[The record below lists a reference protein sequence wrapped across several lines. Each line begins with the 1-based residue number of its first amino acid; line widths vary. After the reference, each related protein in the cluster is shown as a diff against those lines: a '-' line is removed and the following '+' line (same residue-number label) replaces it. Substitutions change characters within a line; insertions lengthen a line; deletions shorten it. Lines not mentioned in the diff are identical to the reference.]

1 MAGPAEPIPAA
12 AGRAPER
19 AERARAER
27 VERAVPL
34 GIDLVRPTAPP
45 ARSCDEGNAGY
56 RGPLFGLAVAAKQKV
71 TFTGSLSNGPSAVS
85 GQPFPQRNEG
95 HKGWTIS
102 MPNSSTGGSGIT
114 GLIPSPAF
122 ASGSGGTPHIIL
134 MMIGTN
140 DVGNFTGAQ
149 MATQLGSLLDKISG
163 AAPDSLLVVA
173 KITPV
178 SWATS
183 VVNAY
188 NGSLPALVDAR
199 ANAGKHIALADM
211 NTGFNSST
219 MLSSDN
225 LHPNSA
231 GYAFMASRWYGVV
244 GSLLPQ

>member
-1 MAGPAEPIPAA
+1 M
-12 AGRAPER
+12 
-19 AERARAER
+19 
-27 VERAVPL
+27 
-34 GIDLVRPTAPP
+34 
-45 ARSCDEGNAGY
+45 
-56 RGPLFGLAVAAKQKV
+56 
-71 TFTGSLSNGPSAVS
+71 
-85 GQPFPQRNEG
+85 RNEG

-102 MPNSSTGGSGIT
+102 MPNAATGGSGIS

-122 ASGSGGTPHIIL
+122 ASGSGGTPQIIL

-149 MATQLGSLLDKISG
+149 MATQLGSLMDKIIG

-188 NGSLPALVDAR
+188 NGAIPELIQTR
-199 ANAGKHIALADM
+199 ASVGKHIVLADM
-211 NTGFNSST
+211 NTGFNSGT

-225 LHPNSA
+225 LHPNST
-231 GYAFMASRWYGVV
+231 GYAFMASRWYDVV